1 MKKVTYLTESAKKF
15 SREEAIAEAKRCLLC
30 EEAYC
35 NKKCPINSNPKEFV
49 ELVATEQFDKA
60 IGLIRDNNPLF
71 YSICTR
77 VCPYDSYCVGGCRNS
92 KLADDPIMIPFIQKY
107 LVDYCDET
115 DEIISRDRKSVV

>member
-77 VCPYDSYCVGGCRNS
+77 VCPYDS
-92 KLADDPIMIPFIQKY
+92 
-107 LVDYCDET
+107 
-115 DEIISRDRKSVV
+115 